1 MTRISRIVAIGY
13 PHHVT
18 QRGVRSMDIFHSDDD
33 RRSYLQSVKE
43 ETDRFEVEILS
54 WCLMSNHVHFI
65 AIPQHESSLAKG
77 FGEAHK
83 RYTRMKNFSDCARG
97 YLFQGRFSSCVLDER
112 HLVAAV
118 RYVEFNP
125 VRAGIA
131 RIAWD
136 YPWSSASFH
145 VGDVDAD
152 VLVRDRTLLGLIDDW
167 RVYLGNDQDVPAEKI
182 RKATRTGRPAGDRD
196 LIATL
201 ERLTGRTL
209 CTKTGETSQKCAM
222 N

>member
-18 QRGVRSMDIFHSDDD
+18 QRGVRSMDIFHRDDD
-33 RRSYLQSVKE
+33 RRSYLQTLKE

-54 WCLMSNHVHFI
+54 WCLMNNHVHFI

-83 RYTRMKNFSDCARG
+83 KYTRMKNFSDGARG
-97 YLFQGRFSSCVLDER
+97 YLFQGRFSSCVLDEQ
-112 HLVAAV
+112 HLLAAV
-118 RYVEFNP
+118 RYVESNP

-131 RIAWD
+131 KVAWG
-136 YPWSSASFH
+136 YPWSSAAFH
-145 VGDVDAD
+145 VGDVDGD
-152 VLVRDRTLLGLIDDW
+152 VLVRDKTLLGLIDDW
-167 RVYLGNDQDVPAEKI
+167 RAYLGNDQNESAEKL

-196 LIATL
+196 FVETL
-201 ERLTGRTL
+201 ERLTGRAL
-209 CTKTGETSQKCAM
+209 HKQKPGRRPKSEQ
-222 N
+222 

>member
-18 QRGVRSMDIFHSDDD
+18 QRGVRSMDIFHSDYD
-33 RRSYLQSVKE
+33 RRSYLQALKE
-43 ETDRFEVEILS
+43 ETDRFELEILS

-65 AIPQHESSLAKG
+65 AIPQHESSLAKA

-83 RYTRMKNFSDCARG
+83 RYTRMKNFSDGARG

-118 RYVEFNP
+118 RYVESNP
-125 VRAGIA
+125 VRAGITKA
-131 RIAWD
+131 AWD
-136 YPWSSASFH
+136 YPWSSAAFH
-145 VGDVDAD
+145 VGDVDTD
-152 VLVRDRTLLGLIDDW
+152 VLVRDRTMLGLIDDW
-167 RVYLGNDQDVPAEKI
+167 RVYLGNDQDVPADKL
-182 RKATRTGRPAGDRD
+182 RKATRTGRPAGDQD
-196 LIATL
+196 FIETL

-209 CTKTGETSQKCAM
+209 CKQKPGRRAKSTI
-222 N
+222 